1 MQSGFLMMPWFGE
14 AWTYIPFYLDSNKIT
29 NVVLRSNLSQRYNI
43 FVTKECSSVIGP
55 IEFPKFDTLIK
66 NEKRAYKVPI
76 QREFSKHLTSQN
88 IIRPT
93 HY

>member
-1 MQSGFLMMPWFGE
+1 MMQWFGG
-14 AWTYIPFYLDSNKIT
+14 TNYTPFYLDSNKMT
-29 NVVLRSNLSQRYNI
+29 NVVLRILMSQRYNI

-76 QREFSKHLTSQN
+76 QREFSKYLTSQN